1 MVGRLVR
8 SARSTSTST
17 KIWLREAEKGGTPG
31 MDAAA
36 RGACAASWSFVFS
49 SGGLIQACEPKRAV
63 AAFRERSVRMSLL
76 SFEKDLA
83 PSGGELFGS
92 TIVNVGRCHK
102 ADSEC
107 GGGNCSSRRNRS
119 RIAGRLRRN
128 QSGSETEDS
137 TSSS

>member
-1 MVGRLVR
+1 MRR
-8 SARSTSTST
+8 SAN
-17 KIWLREAEKGGTPG
+17 EAFG
-31 MDAAA
+31 
-36 RGACAASWSFVFS
+36 
-49 SGGLIQACEPKRAV
+49 
-63 AAFRERSVRMSLL
+63 MSLL

-83 PSGGELFGS
+83 PSGGELFGA

-102 ADSEC
+102 ADSRVPVVEIVVVEE
-107 GGGNCSSRRNRS
+107 NRS